1 MHGQDVLGS
10 LAEAGRYLVNI
21 FWHPGSDGL
30 PDPEIARNIGFTCAT
45 FVIGWVASLSGTH
58 RRARQRVINELILSQ
73 SELRTRAWPKSW
85 RMTDVREAW
94 MLDPFVARLRFL
106 YASVSETKSLTGKQL
121 GLVDN
126 YIKRVEDF
134 IEKWEET
141 QVRRDSYRYAYD
153 QTYHALRA
161 AAKALGLKDNA
172 RFTGLGSPADGLFG
186 GTPPSTAPASQGAR
200 PGMGWAPAE

>member
-1 MHGQDVLGS
+1 MHWHAILDS
-10 LAEAGRYLVNI
+10 FAAAGRYLVGV
-21 FWHPGSDGL
+21 FWQPGSDGF
-30 PDPEIARNIGFTCAT
+30 PDPDVVRTIGFTVAT
-45 FVIGWVASLSGTH
+45 FVTGWLASLSGTH

-85 RMTDVREAW
+85 RMTDAREAW

-106 YASVSETKSLTGKQL
+106 YASVSETKSLSGKQL
-121 GLVDN
+121 DLVDN

-172 RFTGLGSPADGLFG
+172 RFTGLGSPKDELFG
-186 GTPPSTAPASQGAR
+186 GAPPSAAPASSHPR

>member
-1 MHGQDVLGS
+1 MHWQDVAGA
-10 LAEAGRYLVNI
+10 LAGAGRYLVDI
-21 FWHPGSDGL
+21 FWKPDRDGF
-30 PDPEIARNIGFTCAT
+30 PDPDIARNIGFTVAT
-45 FVIGWVASLSGTH
+45 FIIGWLASLSGTH

-106 YASVSETKSLTGKQL
+106 YASVSETKSLSGKQL

-172 RFTGLGSPADGLFG
+172 RFTGLGSPKDELFG
-186 GTPPSTAPASQGAR
+186 GSPAPSAAPAPQGAR
-200 PGMGWAPAE
+200 PGLWAPAE

>member
-1 MHGQDVLGS
+1 MHWQDVVRS
-10 LAEAGRYLVNI
+10 LEAAGVYLVNI
-21 FWHPGSDGL
+21 FWHPGRDGL
-30 PDPEIARNIGFTCAT
+30 PDPDVARNIGFTLAT
-45 FVIGWVASLSGTH
+45 FIIGWLASLSGTH
-58 RRARQRVINELILSQ
+58 RRARQRVVNELILSQ

-161 AAKALGLKDNA
+161 ASKALGLKDNS

-186 GTPPSTAPASQGAR
+186 GTTPSAAPASQGAR
-200 PGMGWAPAE
+200 PGLGWAPAE